1 MGAATDAKEGTSG
14 YVAAMRLRPFVQRHA
29 VDGAVVVL
37 GILWQV
43 DNWLGGSGFA
53 AVAAAFLGTAPLLA
67 RRRFPFAAPAL
78 VTAGLAGASLADPN
92 AAANGEILSEFSL
105 LSLGL
110 AFWFAGGHS
119 KREQAFAGVAI
130 GLAGVTATGRSAG
143 LEFVVTDAQ
152 SELGLLGV
160 LLLLGALSLGG
171 FANQAR
177 ARRLLELEESTARL
191 EREQEM
197 RTQAAVTSE
206 RARIARDLHDV
217 IAHSVSGMTIQA
229 GAARLL
235 LLGDHVERARE
246 PLLSIEETGR
256 QSLAEMRRLLG
267 LLRKDKGRR
276 RAVGSDE
283 SARSEPGRRSPV
295 GRLRGADSTAKD
307 FASLLRRFSLD
318 AVLVGLIIA
327 AEIKAWLVPGPGPKA
342 VFVVASLLWT
352 LPLLLR
358 RRFPFAAPVFTFV
371 VQAASAFAD
380 PTLGAEATA
389 LTALLLAFWA
399 VGAHNQKAQAIAG
412 AVIGFGA
419 IAIVAQVDERLG
431 LEQAVWGIVFGA
443 TVCLIAY
450 ALQRRT
456 IRAAELK
463 ELAARIDQERQELAE
478 VAVAAE
484 RQQIA
489 RELHDVV
496 AHSVTVMTVQA
507 GGARLLL
514 AADHS
519 RALESVLV
527 IEQTGRQALGELRRL
542 LGIFGT
548 AEGSTLAPQPGLAQI
563 DDLADQT
570 RRAGL
575 RVGLTVVGESDPL
588 PPGVDL
594 AAYRIVQEAL
604 TNVRKH
610 AGPTQAQVTIR
621 HGRKALE
628 LEITDEGGDAQNSE
642 PSGHGLLGMH
652 ERVALYR
659 GQLEAGPRPEG
670 GFAVRVRLPLEEGQP

>member
-1 MGAATDAKEGTSG
+1 MGVTTEAKEGTSG
-14 YVAAMRLRPFVQRHA
+14 YVAAMRLRTLVRRHA

-37 GILWQV
+37 GTLWQV
-43 DNWLGGSGFA
+43 ANWVQGHGFA
-53 AVAAAFLGTAPLLA
+53 AVAAAFFGTVPLLA

-78 VTAGLAGASLADPN
+78 VTAGLAGASLADPA
-92 AAANGEILSEFSL
+92 AAANGEMLSEFSL
-105 LSLGL
+105 FSLGL

-119 KREQAFAGVAI
+119 RGEQAFAGVAI
-130 GLAGVTATGRSAG
+130 GLAGVTAAGSSAG

-171 FANQAR
+171 FANQGR
-177 ARRLLELEESTARL
+177 ARRLLELEDRSARL

-197 RTQAAVTSE
+197 RTQEAVTSE
-206 RARIARDLHDV
+206 RARIAGDLHDV

-235 LLGDHVERARE
+235 LIADQAERARE
-246 PLLSIEETGR
+246 PLLSIEEAGR

-267 LLRKDKGRR
+267 LLRTDAGPR
-276 RAVGSDE
+276 RAVGPYRN
-283 SARSEPGRRSPV
+283 ARSEPGRHSPV
-295 GRLRGADSTAKD
+295 SRIRGENLTAAG
-307 FASLLRRFSLD
+307 FASVLRRFSLD
-318 AVLVGLIIA
+318 AILVGLVIV
-327 AEIKAWLVPGPGPKA
+327 AEIKAWLVPVPGPKA

-358 RRFPFAAPVFTFV
+358 RRLPFAAPVFAFV

-389 LTALLLAFWA
+389 LAALLLAFWV
-399 VGAHNQKAQAIAG
+399 VGAYNQKAQAIAG

-431 LEQAVWGIVFGA
+431 LEQALWGMVFGG

-456 IRAAELK
+456 VRAAEL
-463 ELAARIDQERQELAE
+463 EERAARIHREREELAQ

-507 GGARLLL
+507 GAARLLL
-514 AADHS
+514 AAEPD
-519 RALESVLV
+519 RALEPILTV
-527 IEQTGRQALGELRRL
+527 EQTGRQALGELRRL
-542 LGIFGT
+542 LGILGT
-548 AEGSTLAPQPGLAQI
+548 GNGSALAPQPGLAQI
-563 DDLADQT
+563 VTLADQT
-570 RRAGL
+570 RKAGL
-575 RVGLTVVGESDPL
+575 PVELTVVGESDPL
-588 PPGVDL
+588 PPGINL

-610 AGPTQAQVTIR
+610 AGPTQAHITVR
-621 HGRKALE
+621 HEREALE
-628 LEITDEGGDAQNSE
+628 LEITNEGSYAQIGQ
-642 PSGHGLLGMH
+642 PSGHGLVGMR

-659 GQLEAGPRPEG
+659 GQLEAGPLTTG
-670 GFAVRVRLPLEEGQP
+670 GFAVRVRLPLEEEQP